1 MNPFEFATAQRIVF
15 GRGQLKSL
23 GTLTPELGSR
33 VLIVSGR
40 SRRFADPLQ
49 SLLSDQNL
57 ETHGLSVDQEPT
69 IDLVRSGVRQ
79 VRTHHATSVVSIGG
93 GSAIDAGKAIAAL
106 AANPGDPL
114 DYLEVIGKG
123 RPLQQPPLPFFAIPT
138 TAGTGAEVTKNAV
151 LASPENRVKV
161 SLRAPSMLPR
171 LAIVDPALTD
181 TLPRSITASSGIDA
195 LTQLIEAFLS
205 RKATPLTDAL
215 CLHAIPRAARALT
228 ALSHS
233 LENPA
238 ARDDLAYSALS
249 SGLALANAGLGAV
262 HGLAGPLGGMFHAPH
277 GALCAHLLPI
287 VLEHNHRLLKASG
300 SSRIERFNELG
311 PLLTGDAGSGSAAA
325 IDFTHSLNRSFGV
338 ASLSSHGVR
347 ASDIPLIVE
356 KGSRASSMKGNP
368 VPLTEPALKDILEA
382 AL

>member
-1 MNPFEFATAQRIVF
+1 M
-15 GRGQLKSL
+15 
-23 GTLTPELGSR
+23 
-33 VLIVSGR
+33 
-40 SRRFADPLQ
+40 
-49 SLLSDQNL
+49 
-57 ETHGLSVDQEPT
+57 
-69 IDLVRSGVRQ
+69 
-79 VRTHHATSVVSIGG
+79 
-93 GSAIDAGKAIAAL
+93 
-106 AANPGDPL
+106 
-114 DYLEVIGKG
+114 
-123 RPLQQPPLPFFAIPT
+123 
-138 TAGTGAEVTKNAV
+138 
-151 LASPENRVKV
+151 
-161 SLRAPSMLPR
+161 
-171 LAIVDPALTD
+171 
-181 TLPRSITASSGIDA
+181 
-195 LTQLIEAFLS
+195 IEAFLS

-338 ASLSSHGVR
+338 ASLSSHGVL

-368 VPLTEPALKDILEA
+368 VHLTEPALKDILEA

>member
-69 IDLVRSGVRQ
+69 IDLVHSGVRQ

-106 AANPGDPL
+106 AATPGDPL

-123 RPLQQPPLPFFAIPT
+123 SPLLHPPLPFVAIPT

-161 SLRAPSMLPR
+161 SL
-171 LAIVDPALTD
+171 
-181 TLPRSITASSGIDA
+181 
-195 LTQLIEAFLS
+195 
-205 RKATPLTDAL
+205 
-215 CLHAIPRAARALT
+215 
-228 ALSHS
+228 
-233 LENPA
+233 
-238 ARDDLAYSALS
+238 
-249 SGLALANAGLGAV
+249 
-262 HGLAGPLGGMFHAPH
+262 
-277 GALCAHLLPI
+277 
-287 VLEHNHRLLKASG
+287 
-300 SSRIERFNELG
+300 
-311 PLLTGDAGSGSAAA
+311 
-325 IDFTHSLNRSFGV
+325 
-338 ASLSSHGVR
+338 
-347 ASDIPLIVE
+347 
-356 KGSRASSMKGNP
+356 
-368 VPLTEPALKDILEA
+368 
-382 AL
+382 